1 MYAVE
6 FETDIQGGII
16 RIPEEYQRL
25 QNKHAKVVIL
35 IQENPD
41 DLELQAISNH
51 SAATVEEWRDA
62 QEDNVWN

>member
-16 RIPEEYQRL
+16 RIPEEYRRL

-35 IQENPD
+35 VKENTD
-41 DLELQAISNH
+41 DVELQAMSNH
-51 SAATVEEWRDA
+51 SAGTVEEWRDPL
-62 QEDNVWN
+62 EDEVWN

>member
-16 RIPEEYQRL
+16 RIPEKYRRL

-35 IQENPD
+35 VQENTD
-41 DLELQAISNH
+41 DVELQAISNH
-51 SAATVEEWRDA
+51 SAGAVEEWRDP
-62 QEDNVWN
+62 QEDEVWN